1 MAMFNFDFTEQ
12 EQQKAALAA
21 QQAEQKKLRSKL
33 IYKDGKLSADIY
45 ADEIPNLPPQ
55 FAPFLNNAASNASES
70 QQLENDMIKMRREE
84 MMKQYEKA
92 SLDAVKADVKAS
104 TEEAKGNKRF
114 GPDILPFFDTY
125 REKADQKKAT
135 ADSIRKDIELSYNMG
150 RGQMDPLANPQEQA
164 QAAQPVVQLPQGQA
178 ATQTPASYASEAEA
192 RSAGAKTGDVIILQ
206 GVGRVRLK

>member
-1 MAMFNFDFTEQ
+1 M
-12 EQQKAALAA
+12 
-21 QQAEQKKLRSKL
+21 
-33 IYKDGKLSADIY
+33 SADIY

-55 FAPFLNNAASNASES
+55 FAPFLSNAASNASES

-104 TEEAKGNKRF
+104 TEESKGNKRF

-178 ATQTPASYASEAEA
+178 ATQAPESYASEAEA

>member
-12 EQQKAALAA
+12 ERQKAALAE

-33 IYKDGKLSADIY
+33 TYKDGKLSADIY
-45 ADEIPNLPPQ
+45 ADEIDRLPAQ
-55 FAPFLNNAASNASES
+55 FAPFLNNAANNANES
-70 QQLENDMIKMRREE
+70 QLLESDMVKMRREE

-104 TEEAKGNKRF
+104 TEGAKGNKRF
-114 GPDILPFFDTY
+114 GPDFLPFLDTY

-135 ADSIRKDIELSYNMG
+135 ANTIKKDIELSYNMN
-150 RGQMDPLANPQEQA
+150 RGQMDPLAGQSQES
-164 QAAQPVVQLPQGQA
+164 QPVVQDAQA
-178 ATQTPASYASEAEA
+178 APAQAVNQPSSFETESEARA
-192 RSAGAKTGDVIILQ
+192 AGAKTGDIIILQ

>member
-33 IYKDGKLSADIY
+33 TYKDGKLSADIY

-84 MMKQYEKA
+84 MI
-92 SLDAVKADVKAS
+92 SN
-104 TEEAKGNKRF
+104 TKR
-114 GPDILPFFDTY
+114 L
-125 REKADQKKAT
+125 RWM
-135 ADSIRKDIELSYNMG
+135 R
-150 RGQMDPLANPQEQA
+150 
-164 QAAQPVVQLPQGQA
+164 
-178 ATQTPASYASEAEA
+178 
-192 RSAGAKTGDVIILQ
+192 
-206 GVGRVRLK
+206 